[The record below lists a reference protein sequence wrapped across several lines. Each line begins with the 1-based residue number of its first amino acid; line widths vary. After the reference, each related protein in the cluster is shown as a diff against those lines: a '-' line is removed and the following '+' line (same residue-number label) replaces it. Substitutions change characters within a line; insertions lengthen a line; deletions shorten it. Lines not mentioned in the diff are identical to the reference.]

1 MYLTE
6 LLSQNAV
13 IQEQILVV
21 VSGKMFV
28 RALKLLVIDLADTG
42 FPKCQWNSIGL
53 VLKEQGGLGRD
64 WLSVRSSDNRKITLW
79 GIGRIQCCN
88 FEQRGFFKVQEGS
101 LVSPCI
107 SHEVTDALFDSLP
120 QVRIRY
126 IEQCMVLFTKIHVR
140 AEFLLAVAARV
151 KAPPGASSWWRV
163 GWGGLGAAAGGLRP
177 VERKLQF
184 SDVTLA

>member
-1 MYLTE
+1 M
-6 LLSQNAV
+6 
-13 IQEQILVV
+13 
-21 VSGKMFV
+21 
-28 RALKLLVIDLADTG
+28 
-42 FPKCQWNSIGL
+42 
-53 VLKEQGGLGRD
+53 GRD